1 MKEYIFI
8 NILNSNIEIKIKA
21 KHYNEAMEM
30 LLIEVRHVADYKIQN
45 Y

>member
-30 LLIEVRHVADYKIQN
+30 LLIEVRHVTDYKIQN

>member
-21 KHYNEAMEM
+21 RNYNEAMEY
-30 LLIEVRHVADYKIQN
+30 LLMEVKYVADYKIQN